1 MASQVFEHALNKVSK
16 DSKIFAEKS
25 LDILDQINFLMREEG
40 WTQKDLS
47 KKLGKSESEIS
58 KWLSGLHNMTLKT
71 VSKLEAV
78 FNRDI
83 LITPI
88 KAKQRYS
95 SIKFVPVKTVVFKSV
110 AHFEEKRLDREFTY
124 NKAS

>member
-1 MASQVFEHALNKVSK
+1 MASQIFEQALSKVSK

-25 LDILDQINFLMREEG
+25 LDILDQVHFLMKEEG
-40 WTQKDLS
+40 ITQKDLS
-47 KKLGKSESEIS
+47 RKLGKSESEIS

-71 VSKLEAV
+71 IAKLESV
-78 FNRDI
+78 LNRDI

-88 KAKQRYS
+88 RAKQKYS
-95 SIKFVPVKTVVFKSV
+95 SVKFVAVKTIIFKSV
-110 AHFEEKRLDREFTY
+110 AHFEEKKIDREFTY

>member
-1 MASQVFEHALNKVSK
+1 MASQIFEQALSKVSK

-25 LDILDQINFLMREEG
+25 LDILDQVHFLMREEG
-40 WTQKDLS
+40 ITQKDLS
-47 KKLGKSESEIS
+47 IKLGKSESEIS

-71 VSKLEAV
+71 VAKLEAV
-78 FNRDI
+78 LKRDI

-88 KAKQRYS
+88 RAKQKYS
-95 SIKFVPVKTVVFKSV
+95 SVKFVAVKTVVFKSV
-110 AHFEEKRLDREFTY
+110 AHFEDKKLDREFTY

>member
-1 MASQVFEHALNKVSK
+1 MASQIFEQALSKVSK

-25 LDILDQINFLMREEG
+25 LDILDQVHFLMKEEG
-40 WTQKDLS
+40 ITQKDLS

-71 VSKLEAV
+71 IAKLEAV
-78 FNRDI
+78 LNRDI

-88 KAKQRYS
+88 RAKQKYS
-95 SIKFVPVKTVVFKSV
+95 SVKFVAVKTVVFKSV
-110 AHFEEKRLDREFTY
+110 AHFEEKKLDSEFIY

>member
-1 MASQVFEHALNKVSK
+1 MASQIFEQALSKVST

-25 LDILDQINFLMREEG
+25 LDILDQVHFLLKEEG
-40 WTQKDLS
+40 ITQKDLS

-71 VSKLEAV
+71 IAKLEAV
-78 FNRDI
+78 LNRDI

-88 KAKQRYS
+88 RAKQKYS
-95 SIKFVPVKTVVFKSV
+95 SVKFVAVKTVVFKSV
-110 AHFEEKRLDREFTY
+110 AHFEEKKLDREFTY

>member
-1 MASQVFEHALNKVSK
+1 MASQIFEQALSKVSK

-25 LDILDQINFLMREEG
+25 LDILDQVHFLMREEG
-40 WTQKDLS
+40 ITQKDLS
-47 KKLGKSESEIS
+47 RKLGKSESEIS

-71 VSKLEAV
+71 IAKLEAV
-78 FNRDI
+78 LNRDI

-88 KAKQRYS
+88 RAKQKYS
-95 SIKFVPVKTVVFKSV
+95 SVKFVAVKTVVFKSV
-110 AHFEEKRLDREFTY
+110 AHFEDKKLDREFTY